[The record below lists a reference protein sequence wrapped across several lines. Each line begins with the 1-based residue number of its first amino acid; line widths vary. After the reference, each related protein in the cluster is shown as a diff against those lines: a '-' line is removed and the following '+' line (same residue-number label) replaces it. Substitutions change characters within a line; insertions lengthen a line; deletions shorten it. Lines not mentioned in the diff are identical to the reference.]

1 LGNLDT
7 FLSTVR
13 SAGIMF
19 LLYVQ
24 SLEQLDD
31 VYGRNGTEKIV
42 GNCDHQLWYTPN
54 TPRTGER
61 LSEVYGKTFRP
72 MPTHSAS
79 QGMRNHRDRDG
90 RAATQ
95 TSAQQGASTVWRE
108 APHLTAAQFM
118 ALPRDRVLVKL
129 MAGSGA
135 SRRPSGRSSGRA
147 EDAGVPYIFLGE
159 RLNSI
164 HLFDKLPGPELLV
177 LPEPR
182 SGERAYTD
190 WTAVDPEQ
198 QAMTPAAGPPV
209 VEEAASSRSA
219 VDTTD
224 EGGETEPA
232 RGDGGKK
239 EREAGEDR
247 VDATPAE
254 DADESDAPEARGM
267 F

>member
-1 LGNLDT
+1 
-7 FLSTVR
+7 
-13 SAGIMF
+13 
-19 LLYVQ
+19 
-24 SLEQLDD
+24 
-31 VYGRNGTEKIV
+31 
-42 GNCDHQLWYTPN
+42 
-54 TPRTGER
+54 
-61 LSEVYGKTFRP
+61 VYGKTFRP

-108 APHLTAAQFM
+108 TPHLTAAQFM

-147 EDAGVPYIFLGE
+147 EDAGVPTIFLGE

-190 WTAVDPEQ
+190 WTAAEQEQ
-198 QAMTPAAGPPV
+198 QAATPPAEPPV
-209 VEEAASSRSA
+209 VEEGTASLNAAGAPDQDR
-219 VDTTD
+219 VD
-224 EGGETEPA
+224 GETKPPP
-232 RGDGGKK
+232 GNGGKK
-239 EREAGEDR
+239 EREVGEDR
-247 VDATPAE
+247 AGATPAE
-254 DADESDAPEARGM
+254 DANDSDTSEARGM